1 MTITLEQF
9 ISQLDESG
17 VISAVDIAAFQES
30 QSPPAESAE
39 DLGKLLVKQKK
50 VTKLQAQLVYQ
61 GKGDRLLLGNYLI
74 LDKIGAGGMGDV
86 YLAEHRRMERRVAL
100 KTLPATMTRDTQSI
114 QRFHREVKA
123 AAKLSHPNIV
133 AAYDADE
140 ANGVHYF
147 VMEHVD
153 GTDLSAVVK
162 KQGVLK
168 VETAID
174 YILQAAK
181 GLEFA
186 HNKGV
191 IHRDIKPANMLL
203 DNDGTVKI
211 LDMGLARIEDEAH
224 EIPATQLTQD
234 GSVMGTVDYM
244 APEQAKDTHTADARS
259 DIYSLGC
266 SLYYL
271 LTGESVYR
279 GSTMVNRI
287 MAHQND
293 PIPSLAGKHILI
305 SQDVDAV
312 FQKMVAKKPE
322 DRFQSMSEVIVAIE
336 NCIQMKSSS
345 TVATEPSDPELQKFL
360 QSQKFASS
368 PTVVM
373 SADAMAAEKPLT
385 DTQNESLT
393 SGFLNNTLGGTS
405 YQPLAKRKQSIGKR
419 GGIIAGVVLA
429 SLILIAGIVFKI
441 DTPAGT
447 IILDIDQPELAG
459 AVVSVDDQQK
469 ITIKTGKGTEPI
481 EVVADE
487 KTHTLQVTKGG
498 FETFTKQFT
507 VNAGGKETIEV
518 RLEPVEVAT
527 KKKPSA
533 GTPAKSNS
541 ALRFQNRSD
550 HVALPLKHE
559 TAGDLTVEAW
569 VTIDENSNRPSTYIT
584 NVKEG
589 HGLFL
594 SLASFWGDTQ
604 QWGSTIL
611 NNGEFRLVPS
621 HSKVEIGKRTNIA
634 VIYKGNV
641 AQIYVNGHKK
651 GKMNFKELDILT
663 DRPFSIGWVSNQN
676 FKGSIDEVRFSNTA
690 RYSEDFTPTDHF
702 ENDKNT
708 LALYHFDEGSGD
720 ILKDSSGNGHDGKIV
735 GAKWV
740 KVDDELQGSMVP
752 LAVAEKKM
760 PSAGT
765 PAKSHSA
772 LRFQNDSDRVI
783 LPLKHET
790 AGDLTVEAWVT
801 IDENS
806 NRPLRII
813 ANGSSLTSFGI
824 GYSKAEGKEKE
835 WSTSVSNN
843 GQFQVLQTD
852 SKVEFGKRTNIA
864 VTYKGNVAQIYV
876 NGHKKGEMN
885 FNGSNIHTD
894 EFITI
899 GNRYKG
905 PPIKGSIDEVR
916 FSNIA
921 RYTED
926 FTPTDHFQTDKNTLA
941 LYHFDEG
948 SGDILKDASGNGHD
962 GKIVGAKWV
971 EVEDEL
977 QVVKPA
983 TTGDTPMTDR
993 EVAEWVIGMG
1003 GWVNTGGKN
1012 ITKIEQLPTEPF
1024 IINFLDLKGT
1034 SVKDED
1040 LKRLAGLK
1048 TLPKLNL
1055 ENTLIS
1061 DTGLQYLKD
1070 IPLNYIS
1077 LIGTQIT
1084 DKGFGYLSNMPSLTT
1099 LYVGSTAIS
1108 NSGVEQLKDMKQL
1121 EKLSFTN
1128 TQIDGV
1134 GLGHLK
1140 DLKNLKIL
1148 GLESTSITDVDLQH
1162 LHGLK
1167 ILIVLGLS
1175 NCKIADSGLAYLK
1188 DLKNL
1193 KVLSLDSTPI
1203 TDVGLKHLSGLKM
1216 LQTLELQKTKV
1227 TPQGIADLQKAL
1239 PNCKILSDFETKP
1252 PPSEKTNYALE
1263 FDGKSNHV
1271 KLTGIKSEGGKPFTI
1286 EGIVVPKTVPQ
1297 NGPKKC
1303 FYQIHGMGKAEIDT
1317 FTNRRLSFMS
1327 SHEQGG
1333 KPFKA
1338 ICYSKNTVVPDIPM
1352 HVACVYDGN
1361 SLLFFVNGIKQNNSV
1376 KIQDNTDKTIFEEYR
1391 GKVHTVSSLF
1401 EEGYIGS
1408 LDTNANDPLF
1418 FHGIIDE
1425 VRISNVARYDQDF
1438 TPARR
1443 FENDDQTLALYHFD
1457 EAKGDVLKDSSGNG
1471 HHGKIVGAKWV
1482 KVDDELQVAQP
1493 AKTGEKPMTDREIA
1507 EWVIG
1512 MGGVISV
1519 NGKTFYSKIEEL
1531 PTEPVKFIIV
1541 YLKTASFEDHDL
1553 QRLAKLKTLVFLNLD
1568 SASISDAGLQYLKEM
1583 QNLNSVYLNQ
1593 TKITDEGLV
1602 HLRGLQKLG
1611 VLSLQRTKITG
1622 EGLGDLKDLPSLKTI
1637 DVNGAAITN
1646 SGMQAIGDLKQLTS
1660 LNIAFNSQ
1668 IDDTGL
1674 EYIEGLTELKELFAH
1689 LVSKITDEGLKHLQG
1704 MKQLET
1710 LTLASTGI
1718 TNTGLEQLAKH
1729 ESLNKLDLTNCKI
1742 TDSGLTHLKN
1752 LKNLRDLRLDLT
1764 PISDAGLQ
1772 HLYALKKLEYL
1783 NLRNTKVTAQGIAE
1797 LQKALPNCKIVSDFE
1812 TKPIMTSDSPMTDRE
1827 IAEWVIGMG
1836 GAIGTT
1842 AETLYSKIEELPAE
1856 PVKFF
1861 VVKLKTASFEDND
1874 LKRLVKLKTLG
1885 SLKLD
1890 SASISNAGLQYLSD
1904 IQNLITLNLLNTKI
1918 TDEGLVHL
1926 RNRKK
1931 LQYLVLSY
1939 TSITGEGLSHLK
1951 DLPGLMNLMMDHT
1964 AITNSGMKAIGDLK
1978 HLNVLNIAFNPLID
1992 DSGLRY
1998 LEGLVK
2004 LERLYAHDIPQITDE
2019 GLKYLQGMKQLD
2031 TLTLSNTGITNAG
2044 LEQLAKHESLSELGI
2059 TNCKITD
2066 SGLTHLKDLKNLR
2079 DLRLDLTPI
2088 SDAGLQHL
2096 YGLKKLEYLNLRN
2109 TKVTAQGIAELQ
2121 KALPNCK
2128 IVSDFEP

>member
-322 DRFQSMSEVIVAIE
+322 DRFQSMSEVIVALE

-345 TVATEPSDPELQKFL
+345 TVSEEPSDPELQKFL

-373 SADAMAAEKPLT
+373 SADAMTAEKPLT

-405 YQPLAKRKQSIGKR
+405 YQPLARRRKSIGKR

-459 AVVSVDDQQK
+459 AVVSVDEQQK

-487 KTHTLQVTKGG
+487 TTHTLQVTKGG

-507 VNAGGKETIEV
+507 VKAGGKETIKV
-518 RLEPVEVAT
+518 RLKPLVVA
-527 KKKPSA
+527 KKKVPSK
-533 GTPAKSNS
+533 GTPAKSHY
-541 ALRFQNRSD
+541 ALRFQNDSD
-550 HVALPLKHE
+550 HVTLALKHE
-559 TAGDLTVEAW
+559 TPGDLTVEAW
-569 VTIDENSNRPSTYIT
+569 VTIDEDSILAQNYIT
-584 NVKEG
+584 NTLNRR
-589 HGLFL
+589 GLL
-594 SLASFWGDTQ
+594 LGISGLRGDEMR
-604 QWGSTIL
+604 WVSTIA
-611 NNGEFRLVPS
+611 NNDRYPTLETN
-621 HSKVEIGKRTNIA
+621 SKVELGKRTNIA
-634 VIYKGNV
+634 VTYKGNV

-651 GKMNFKELDILT
+651 GEMNFKGLEIHT
-663 DRPFSIGWVSNQN
+663 DRSFSIGWKDIRN

-690 RYSEDFTPTDHF
+690 RYTKDFTPKDRF
-702 ENDKNT
+702 ESDEHT
-708 LALYHFDEGSGD
+708 MALYHFDEGSGD

-740 KVDDELQGSMVP
+740 KVDDELQGSMEPLAVAEKKMPPAGTPAKSHYALRFKNDSDHVTLPLKHETAGDLTVEAWVTIDENTLKPQNFIAIKSSLISFFLGNSSIQGKEMQWNTTVMNDGQFYKLKVNSKVEFGKRTNIVVTYKGNVAQIYVNGHKKGEMNFKRSELRNGYLTTIGWKDNLNFKGSIDEVRFSNVARYTEDFTPDNHFKNDEHTMALYHFDEGSGDVLKDSSGNGHHGKIVGAKWVKVDDELQGSMVP

-772 LRFQNDSDRVI
+772 IRFQNDSDRVV

-806 NRPLRII
+806 NRPLRFI

-852 SKVEFGKRTNIA
+852 SKVEFGKRTNIT

-876 NGHKKGEMN
+876 NGHKQGEMN

-921 RYTED
+921 RYSED
-926 FTPTDHFQTDKNTLA
+926 FTPTDHFENDKNTLA

-948 SGDILKDASGNGHD
+948 SGD
-962 GKIVGAKWV
+962 
-971 EVEDEL
+971 
-977 QVVKPA
+977 
-983 TTGDTPMTDR
+983 
-993 EVAEWVIGMG
+993 
-1003 GWVNTGGKN
+1003 
-1012 ITKIEQLPTEPF
+1012 
-1024 IINFLDLKGT
+1024 
-1034 SVKDED
+1034 
-1040 LKRLAGLK
+1040 
-1048 TLPKLNL
+1048 
-1055 ENTLIS
+1055 
-1061 DTGLQYLKD
+1061 
-1070 IPLNYIS
+1070 
-1077 LIGTQIT
+1077 
-1084 DKGFGYLSNMPSLTT
+1084 
-1099 LYVGSTAIS
+1099 
-1108 NSGVEQLKDMKQL
+1108 
-1121 EKLSFTN
+1121 
-1128 TQIDGV
+1128 
-1134 GLGHLK
+1134 
-1140 DLKNLKIL
+1140 
-1148 GLESTSITDVDLQH
+1148 
-1162 LHGLK
+1162 
-1167 ILIVLGLS
+1167 
-1175 NCKIADSGLAYLK
+1175 
-1188 DLKNL
+1188 
-1193 KVLSLDSTPI
+1193 
-1203 TDVGLKHLSGLKM
+1203 
-1216 LQTLELQKTKV
+1216 
-1227 TPQGIADLQKAL
+1227 
-1239 PNCKILSDFETKP
+1239 
-1252 PPSEKTNYALE
+1252 
-1263 FDGKSNHV
+1263 
-1271 KLTGIKSEGGKPFTI
+1271 
-1286 EGIVVPKTVPQ
+1286 
-1297 NGPKKC
+1297 
-1303 FYQIHGMGKAEIDT
+1303 
-1317 FTNRRLSFMS
+1317 
-1327 SHEQGG
+1327 
-1333 KPFKA
+1333 
-1338 ICYSKNTVVPDIPM
+1338 
-1352 HVACVYDGN
+1352 
-1361 SLLFFVNGIKQNNSV
+1361 
-1376 KIQDNTDKTIFEEYR
+1376 
-1391 GKVHTVSSLF
+1391 
-1401 EEGYIGS
+1401 
-1408 LDTNANDPLF
+1408 
-1418 FHGIIDE
+1418 
-1425 VRISNVARYDQDF
+1425 
-1438 TPARR
+1438 
-1443 FENDDQTLALYHFD
+1443 
-1457 EAKGDVLKDSSGNG
+1457 VLKDSSGNG
-1471 HHGKIVGAKWV
+1471 HDGKIVGAKWV
-1482 KVDDELQVAQP
+1482 KVDDELQVIQP
-1493 AKTGEKPMTDREIA
+1493 ATTSEKPMTDREVA

-1512 MGGVISV
+1512 MGGEVRIS
-1519 NGKTFYSKIEEL
+1519 GKNFTKIEQL
-1531 PTEPVKFIIV
+1531 PTLPFVIGTVTLADTSVKDDDLKRLAGLKNHVGLNIENTLV
-1541 YLKTASFEDHDL
+1541 SDTGVQYLKDIPLSYINLSRTQITDKGLGYFSNMPSLMHLHASSTTISNSGVEQFKDMK
-1553 QRLAKLKTLVFLNLD
+1553 QLVQIFLENTQID
-1568 SASISDAGLQYLKEM
+1568 DAGL
-1583 QNLNSVYLNQ
+1583 
-1593 TKITDEGLV
+1593 G
-1602 HLRGLQKLG
+1602 HL
-1611 VLSLQRTKITG
+1611 
-1622 EGLGDLKDLPSLKTI
+1622 
-1637 DVNGAAITN
+1637 
-1646 SGMQAIGDLKQLTS
+1646 
-1660 LNIAFNSQ
+1660 
-1668 IDDTGL
+1668 TGL
-1674 EYIEGLTELKELFAH
+1674 TNVNALGLYGTA
-1689 LVSKITDEGLKHLQG
+1689 
-1704 MKQLET
+1704 
-1710 LTLASTGI
+1710 
-1718 TNTGLEQLAKH
+1718 
-1729 ESLNKLDLTNCKI
+1729 I
-1742 TDSGLTHLKN
+1742 TDSGLKQLKGMKQLRVLSLGNTRITNAGLKELAGLKN
-1752 LKNLRDLRLDLT
+1752 LNRLGLNQCKLTDASLEFLKDLKNLQDLT
-1764 PISDAGLQ
+1764 LDFTPITDAGLQ
-1772 HLYALKKLEYL
+1772 HLYGLKKLEDL
-1783 NLRNTKVTAQGIAE
+1783 NLRDTKVTAKGIDK

-1812 TKPIMTSDSPMTDRE
+1812 TTNEPERHM
-1827 IAEWVIGMG
+1827 AEWVVSIG
-1836 GAIGTT
+1836 GTIRVNNK
-1842 AETLYSKIEELPAE
+1842 EGRISRLEDLPKE
-1856 PVKFF
+1856 PFF
-1861 VVKLKTASFEDND
+1861 VSSISFSKNENITDH
-1874 LKRLVKLKTLG
+1874 RLR
-1885 SLKLD
+1885 SLKELKQLEGLYIEATPVTNAGMQHLAQLTSLTELD
-1890 SASISNAGLQYLSD
+1890 ISFTSVGDEGLQYLARLEKLTYLS
-1904 IQNLITLNLLNTKI
+1904 IQATKITDAGLKHLTNLRNLTSLNLNVTMTGDQGLEYIKNLINLTVLHGGKLTTDEGLKHLSQMKQLQRISFDATQVTGSGLVHLPDPEKLVNLNLQGSPVTDENLQNVSKCTNLEKLYLRNTKI
-1918 TDEGLVHL
+1918 TD
-1926 RNRKK
+1926 
-1931 LQYLVLSY
+1931 
-1939 TSITGEGLSHLK
+1939 
-1951 DLPGLMNLMMDHT
+1951 
-1964 AITNSGMKAIGDLK
+1964 A
-1978 HLNVLNIAFNPLID
+1978 
-1992 DSGLRY
+1992 
-1998 LEGLVK
+1998 
-2004 LERLYAHDIPQITDE
+2004 
-2019 GLKYLQGMKQLD
+2019 GLKYLESLKQLKN
-2031 TLTLSNTGITNAG
+2031 LTLQGTKITDTGLKH
-2044 LEQLAKHESLSELGI
+2044 LESMKRLESLHLGDTKVTTEGI
-2059 TNCKITD
+2059 NALTKKLPQCKITY
-2066 SGLTHLKDLKNLR
+2066 GPEEKPIVIEPTLR
-2079 DLRLDLTPI
+2079 
-2088 SDAGLQHL
+2088 
-2096 YGLKKLEYLNLRN
+2096 
-2109 TKVTAQGIAELQ
+2109 
-2121 KALPNCK
+2121 
-2128 IVSDFEP
+2128 

>member
-1 MTITLEQF
+1 
-9 ISQLDESG
+9 
-17 VISAVDIAAFQES
+17 
-30 QSPPAESAE
+30 
-39 DLGKLLVKQKK
+39 
-50 VTKLQAQLVYQ
+50 
-61 GKGDRLLLGNYLI
+61 
-74 LDKIGAGGMGDV
+74 
-86 YLAEHRRMERRVAL
+86 MERQVAL
-100 KTLPATMTRDTQSI
+100 KTLPAAMTRDTQSI
-114 QRFHREVKA
+114 LRFHREVKA
-123 AAKLSHPNIV
+123 AAKLTHPNIV

-147 VMEHVD
+147 VMEYVE
-153 GTDLSAVVK
+153 GIDLSAVVK
-162 KQGVLK
+162 KQGVLE
-168 VETAID
+168 VDVAVD

-191 IHRDIKPANMLL
+191 IHRDIKPANLLL
-203 DNDGTVKI
+203 DNDGCVKI

-293 PIPSLAGKHILI
+293 PIPSLTGKHILI

-322 DRFQSMSEVIVAIE
+322 DRFQSMSEVIVAID

-345 TVATEPSDPELQKFL
+345 TVATEPSEPELHKFL
-360 QSQKFASS
+360 QSQRMASS
-368 PTVVM
+368 QTVVM
-373 SADAMAAEKPLT
+373 SADAMTAEKPLT

-393 SGFLNNTLGGTS
+393 SGFLNHTLGGTS

-429 SLILIAGIVFKI
+429 SLILIAGIVLKV
-441 DTPAGT
+441 DTAAGT
-447 IILDIDQPELAG
+447 IILEVDQPELAG
-459 AVVSVDDQQK
+459 AVVSVDEQQK

-498 FETFTKQFT
+498 FETFTKQFI
-507 VNAGGKETIEV
+507 VKAGGKETIKV
-518 RLEPVEVAT
+518 RLEPLKVAE
-527 KKKPSA
+527 KKVPPA
-533 GTPAKSNS
+533 GTPAKSHY
-541 ALRFQNRSD
+541 ALRFKNDSD
-550 HVALPLKHE
+550 CVTLPLKHE

-569 VTIDENSNRPSTYIT
+569 VTIDENSLKPQNFIAIKS
-584 NVKEG
+584 
-589 HGLFL
+589 
-594 SLASFWGDTQ
+594 SLISFFIGN
-604 QWGSTIL
+604 STIQGKEMQWNTTVMNDGQFYKL
-611 NNGEFRLVPS
+611 KVN
-621 HSKVEIGKRTNIA
+621 SKVEFGKRTNI
-634 VIYKGNV
+634 VVTYKGNV

-651 GKMNFKELDILT
+651 GEMNFKRSELRNGYLT
-663 DRPFSIGWVSNQN
+663 TIGWKDNLN
-676 FKGSIDEVRFSNTA
+676 FKGSIDEVRFSNVA
-690 RYSEDFTPTDHF
+690 RYTEDFTPDNHF
-702 ENDKNT
+702 KNDEHT
-708 LALYHFDEGSGD
+708 MALYHFDEGSGD
-720 ILKDSSGNGHDGKIV
+720 VLKDSSGNGHHGKIV

-772 LRFQNDSDRVI
+772 IRFQNDSDRVV

-916 FSNIA
+916 FSNTA
-921 RYTED
+921 RYSED
-926 FTPTDHFQTDKNTLA
+926 FTPTDHFENDKNTLA

-948 SGDILKDASGNGHD
+948 TGDVLKDSSGNGHD

-1003 GWVNTGGKN
+1003 GWVNTGGKS

-1024 IINFLDLKGT
+1024 VINFLDLKGT
-1034 SVKDED
+1034 SVKDDD

-1140 DLKNLKIL
+1140 DLKDLKIL
-1148 GLESTSITDVDLQH
+1148 GLESTSISDVDLQH

-1203 TDVGLKHLSGLKM
+1203 TDEGLKHLSGLKM

-1227 TPQGIADLQKAL
+1227 TPQGIA
-1239 PNCKILSDFETKP
+1239 S
-1252 PPSEKTNYALE
+1252 
-1263 FDGKSNHV
+1263 
-1271 KLTGIKSEGGKPFTI
+1271 
-1286 EGIVVPKTVPQ
+1286 
-1297 NGPKKC
+1297 
-1303 FYQIHGMGKAEIDT
+1303 
-1317 FTNRRLSFMS
+1317 
-1327 SHEQGG
+1327 
-1333 KPFKA
+1333 
-1338 ICYSKNTVVPDIPM
+1338 
-1352 HVACVYDGN
+1352 
-1361 SLLFFVNGIKQNNSV
+1361 
-1376 KIQDNTDKTIFEEYR
+1376 
-1391 GKVHTVSSLF
+1391 
-1401 EEGYIGS
+1401 
-1408 LDTNANDPLF
+1408 
-1418 FHGIIDE
+1418 
-1425 VRISNVARYDQDF
+1425 
-1438 TPARR
+1438 
-1443 FENDDQTLALYHFD
+1443 
-1457 EAKGDVLKDSSGNG
+1457 
-1471 HHGKIVGAKWV
+1471 
-1482 KVDDELQVAQP
+1482 
-1493 AKTGEKPMTDREIA
+1493 
-1507 EWVIG
+1507 
-1512 MGGVISV
+1512 
-1519 NGKTFYSKIEEL
+1519 
-1531 PTEPVKFIIV
+1531 
-1541 YLKTASFEDHDL
+1541 
-1553 QRLAKLKTLVFLNLD
+1553 
-1568 SASISDAGLQYLKEM
+1568 
-1583 QNLNSVYLNQ
+1583 
-1593 TKITDEGLV
+1593 
-1602 HLRGLQKLG
+1602 
-1611 VLSLQRTKITG
+1611 
-1622 EGLGDLKDLPSLKTI
+1622 
-1637 DVNGAAITN
+1637 
-1646 SGMQAIGDLKQLTS
+1646 
-1660 LNIAFNSQ
+1660 
-1668 IDDTGL
+1668 
-1674 EYIEGLTELKELFAH
+1674 
-1689 LVSKITDEGLKHLQG
+1689 
-1704 MKQLET
+1704 
-1710 LTLASTGI
+1710 
-1718 TNTGLEQLAKH
+1718 
-1729 ESLNKLDLTNCKI
+1729 
-1742 TDSGLTHLKN
+1742 
-1752 LKNLRDLRLDLT
+1752 
-1764 PISDAGLQ
+1764 
-1772 HLYALKKLEYL
+1772 
-1783 NLRNTKVTAQGIAE
+1783 

-1836 GAIGTT
+1836 GGIGIGFK
-1842 AETLYSKIEELPAE
+1842 LNYKIEELPTE
-1856 PVKFF
+1856 PVIFNS
-1861 VVKLKTASFEDND
+1861 VSLKNASFEDHD
-1874 LKRLVKLKTLG
+1874 LQRLAKLKTLKYLFLE
-1885 SLKLD
+1885 ST
-1890 SASISNAGLQYLSD
+1890 SISDTGFQYLKQM
-1904 IQNLITLNLLNTKI
+1904 QNLEEIFLDYTKI
-1918 TDEGLVHL
+1918 TDEGLLHL
-1926 RNRKK
+1926 RG
-1931 LQYLVLSY
+1931 LQNLRVLRLSK
-1939 TSITGEGLSHLK
+1939 TKITGEGLGHLK
-1951 DLPGLMNLMMDHT
+1951 DLPRLHT
-1964 AITNSGMKAIGDLK
+1964 IDVNRAAITNSGMKAMGDLK
-1978 HLNVLNIAFNPLID
+1978 QLTSLNISFNSQVD
-1992 DSGLRY
+1992 ETGLGY
-1998 LEGLVK
+1998 IEGLTK
-2004 LERLYAHDIPQITDE
+2004 LEKLFAHLVPKITDE
-2019 GLKYLQGMKQLD
+2019 GLKHLQGMKQLE
-2031 TLTLSNTGITNAG
+2031 TLTLSSTGITTTG
-2044 LEQLAKHESLSELGI
+2044 LEQLTKHESLSKLDL

-2066 SGLTHLKDLKNLR
+2066 SGLEHLQDLKNLR
-2079 DLRLDLTPI
+2079 DLRLDLTPV

-2096 YGLKKLEYLNLRN
+2096 YGLKKLENLDLRE
-2109 TKVTAQGIAELQ
+2109 TKVTPQGIADLQ
-2121 KALPNCK
+2121 KVLPNCK
-2128 IVSDFEP
+2128 IESDFGTKPPATKAP